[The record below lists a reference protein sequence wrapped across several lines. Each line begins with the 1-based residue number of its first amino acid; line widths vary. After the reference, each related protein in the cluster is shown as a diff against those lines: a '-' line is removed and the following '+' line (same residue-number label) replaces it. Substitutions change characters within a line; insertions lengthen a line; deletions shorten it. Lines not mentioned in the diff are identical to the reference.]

1 MTKCRHILSL
11 FLLISPYLIN
21 GAPTTAP
28 VSLPADDALSTYYCS
43 DSPAWSGPSFY
54 PKDCAA
60 AMAQFF
66 LQELL
71 VHGDVLFEFLA
82 VGARQRTR
90 YPPQNMP
97 EKFTYGTCTMAIV
110 MLVAFYPEELPGIP
124 PSTVFSLMD
133 VASYADVWNAV
144 REVMD
149 NCISRYLATNETMQE
164 SGGGINF
171 LSQTGWSAIGSEGAI
186 GVFLWD
192 TSSTINQ
199 RIHAVNLPADS
210 VSSNNRSLQLAN
222 LTQSETAESRGTML
236 LNTS

>member
-1 MTKCRHILSL
+1 MIFYIAGQSAPTEKAKLRFKEPDASVSRMTKCHHILSL

-54 PKDCAA
+54 PKDCTA

-97 EKFTYGTCTMAIV
+97 EKFTYGKPTCV
-110 MLVAFYPEELPGIP
+110 
-124 PSTVFSLMD
+124 
-133 VASYADVWNAV
+133 
-144 REVMD
+144 
-149 NCISRYLATNETMQE
+149 
-164 SGGGINF
+164 
-171 LSQTGWSAIGSEGAI
+171 
-186 GVFLWD
+186 
-192 TSSTINQ
+192 
-199 RIHAVNLPADS
+199 
-210 VSSNNRSLQLAN
+210 
-222 LTQSETAESRGTML
+222 
-236 LNTS
+236 